1 MTSNLNPH
9 SQMEDFDIQWLGDV
23 PEHWSVRRLRNVA
36 NVLFSNVDKHSK
48 DDEISVRICNYSDV
62 YHNER
67 IHSGM
72 SFMRAT
78 ASAEEIEKFRLN
90 PGDVLITKDSESWDD
105 IGVPALVQNSASDVI
120 CGYHLA
126 LLRPISGIMTGSFLH
141 RAFTCPGVATQLFV
155 RANGVTRFGLS
166 QNAIK
171 SCLLPVPLPTEQTA
185 IVCFLDQANLQIE
198 RYIRAKEKLISLLE
212 EQKQVMIHDAVMG
225 RIDVRTGKPYP
236 EYRPSDAEWLGDMPA
251 HWEMGRLSS
260 LMANVVDQS
269 RLEAIGGVFLAM
281 EHIESWTG
289 KLQHSERVF
298 APDGWS
304 KRFQAGD
311 ILFGKLRPYLAKV
324 ARPETAGC
332 CVGEFLVLRSRHE
345 NYQGAYAEHFLR
357 SKLVIDTI
365 NSSTYGARM
374 PRAEWTFIG
383 NLRVVCPP
391 PPEQTAIACFL
402 DEATA
407 NANRA
412 IAHAKRE
419 IELLREYRT
428 CLIADIVT
436 GKLDVREAA
445 NELPELDSGPDDGDA
460 EQFGPNQGH
469 NHPKSACGRRQRK

>member
-1 MTSNLNPH
+1 MWSLR
-9 SQMEDFDIQWLGDV
+9 SEDFKIICLCV
-23 PEHWSVRRLRNVA
+23 PPFAEQSAIARL
-36 NVLFSNVDKHSK
+36 LD
-48 DDEISVRICNYSDV
+48 
-62 YHNER
+62 
-67 IHSGM
+67 
-72 SFMRAT
+72 RAT
-78 ASAEEIEKFRLN
+78 SRIDRC
-90 PGDVLITKDSESWDD
+90 I
-105 IGVPALVQNSASDVI
+105 
-120 CGYHLA
+120 H
-126 LLRPISGIMTGSFLH
+126 
-141 RAFTCPGVATQLFV
+141 
-155 RANGVTRFGLS
+155 
-166 QNAIK
+166 
-171 SCLLPVPLPTEQTA
+171 
-185 IVCFLDQANLQIE
+185 
-198 RYIRAKEKLISLLE
+198 AKEKLIALLE
-212 EQKQVMIHDAVMG
+212 EQKQALVNDAVTG
-225 RIDVRTGKPYP
+225 RIDVRTGKRYP
-236 EYRPSDAEWLGDMPA
+236 AYKLSGVEWLGDVPA
-251 HWEMGRLSS
+251 HWEVRRLKS
-260 LMANVVDQS
+260 LMANVVDQKHS
-269 RLEAIGGVFLAM
+269 GAGEVAFLAL
-281 EHIESWTG
+281 EHVESWTG

-298 APDGWS
+298 APDGQS
-304 KRFQAGD
+304 KEFQAGD

-324 ARPETAGC
+324 TRPEEAGR

-391 PPEQTAIACFL
+391 LPEQTAIACFL

-412 IAHAKRE
+412 IARAKRE

-469 NHPKSACGRRQRK
+469 NHSKPACGRRHRK